1 MSLYLSNAFSLQ
13 MQGGYYAETS
23 PISIGEVPKDAVSIV
38 GHADVAAVMSNLLG
52 TDIPVN
58 RVSVSLQPG
67 DILYVGQYCGPRL
80 PEGATK
86 LPQGAK
92 ISWYRVDLYHRQ
104 QSKLLSSA
112 IGALVNEGADVSEF
126 EQQFEQHTIDEL
138 LKHQAR
144 HTGGFSVAYGGF
156 RVSADGT
163 EIMFCADGGCGGGFD
178 KDGPYPGEEGDFFA
192 GCKTLHDALC
202 RAWRFCSTPEFEE
215 ACKTASFGDSLGDLA
230 AGLSD

>member
-1 MSLYLSNAFSLQ
+1 MRIFLSNAFSLQ
-13 MQGGYYAETS
+13 MQGSFFAETS
-23 PISIGEVPKDAVSIV
+23 PISVGDVPRDVCSIV
-38 GHADVAAVMSNLLG
+38 GHADVAAVLSDLLG
-52 TDIPVN
+52 IDVPVN
-58 RVSVSLQPG
+58 RVTVSLQPG
-67 DILYVGQYCGPRL
+67 DVLFVGQYCGPRL

-112 IGALVNEGADVSEF
+112 VGALVNEGADVSEF
-126 EQQFEQHTIDEL
+126 EQHTMDEL
-138 LKHQAR
+138 LKYQKR

-156 RVSADGT
+156 RVAPDGT

-178 KDGPYPGEEGDFFA
+178 KDGSYPGEEGDFFA

-215 ACKTASFGDSLGDLA
+215 ACKTASFGDSLGELA

>member
-1 MSLYLSNAFSLQ
+1 MKQYLSNAFSLQ
-13 MQGGYYAETS
+13 MQGNYYAETS
-23 PISIGEVPKDAVSIV
+23 PISIGDVPKDAVSIV
-38 GHADVAAVMSNLLG
+38 GHADVAAVMSTLLD

-67 DILYVGQYCGPRL
+67 DVLFVGQYCGPRL

-86 LPQGAK
+86 LPDGAK

-104 QSKLLSSA
+104 QSKLLSKA
-112 IGALVNEGADVSEF
+112 IGALVNEGADIDEF
-126 EQQFEQHTIDEL
+126 EQYTIDGL

-156 RVSADGT
+156 RVNTDGT
-163 EIMFCADGGCGGGFD
+163 EIMFCADGGNGGGYD
-178 KDGPYPGEEGDFFA
+178 ADGPYPGEEGDFFA

-215 ACKTASFGDSLGDLA
+215 ACKTASFGDSLGEPA
-230 AGLSD
+230 AGQLSD